1 MKMIRYL
8 CCIKI
13 STEDDNNMEML
24 SDKTL
29 NINNNE
35 AIDIKSNNGET
46 SNNVEQNI
54 IGNNDEKV
62 EMITIEINEP
72 IKNVLIVGCDNVGK
86 RTFKNKVKIPVNII
100 DESNKSK
107 ADLVII
113 MYDISDIKS
122 FNSVNKYLEKYSKNK
137 NVYLIGNKSDNEQ
150 NRIFTMENGILFAN
164 KYNVKF
170 KEISTINDDI
180 NLLLSSLLNI
190 KSTNKY

>member
-35 AIDIKSNNGET
+35 AIDIKSINGET